1 MTSEYYQITFPTTFK
16 FKFGREKNINRD
28 GKSNIL
34 KSLRA
39 HCKAAS
45 ARFGKAGALLVAAHL
60 KVTAHLGNQQMFVI
74 FIIPR
79 RICVFKIFLN
89 VLQTF

>member
-16 FKFGREKNINRD
+16 FNFGREKNINRD
-28 GKSNIL
+28 EKNNIF

-39 HCKAAS
+39 HRKAAS
-45 ARFGKAGALLVAAHL
+45 PRFGKAEAVLVAAHL
-60 KVTAHLGNQQMFVI
+60 KVTAHLGNQQMFII

-79 RICVFKIFLN
+79 RICVFKIFLS
-89 VLQTF
+89 VSQTF